1 MTPSHSTTEWPNI
14 TDMPLT
20 TTTHNHNSD
29 DLKYDLTPKQ
39 RTSLNQTNDYLDVQ
53 VYVQIRVTRLSPQTR
68 APRHSQTRSKHS
80 SPHRS
85 RANDLNKPFGNPIV
99 FVGIHSH
106 CRMTERPLRFQ
117 LPGAFTSKNEKE
129 MMLAKYKRPSCIL
142 HYR

>member
-1 MTPSHSTTEWPNI
+1 MTPSHSTTEWPNT

-39 RTSLNQTNDYLDVQ
+39 RTSLNQTNDHLDVQ
-53 VYVQIRVTRLSPQTR
+53 LYVQIRVTRLSLQTR

-85 RANDLNKPFGNPIV
+85 RANGHNKPFGNEID
-99 FVGIHSH
+99 FVGGHSH
-106 CRMTERPLRFQ
+106 CRMTGRPLRFQ
-117 LPGAFTSKNEKE
+117 LLGVFTSKNGIE
-129 MMLAKYKRPSCIL
+129 MMLAKYKLSSSIL